1 MNTTALARQVFTVE
15 ALLEEAVL
23 QLQELP
29 DDAPDEQREA
39 IALRVADYLSATE
52 QQRDRFCEFLAYV
65 EGLEAAAKAEEDR
78 LAARRRG
85 LTNAR
90 KRLEAMAVR
99 AMEARGVKKLEGI
112 THTLRLRKSPGKLEH
127 DIRSESKLPNRY
139 REYIVRVPGEHW
151 EAFSRAVLAYIKLPI
166 LEGGAILG
174 GATWIAKNDV
184 IKADV
189 KAGIDVPGYSIATP
203 NSLSIK

>member
-1 MNTTALARQVFTVE
+1 LNTTALARQVFTVE

-29 DDAPDEQREA
+29 DDAPEAEREA

-78 LAARRRG
+78 LADRRRS
-85 LTNAR
+85 LSRAR

-99 AMEARGVKKLEGI
+99 AMEARGGKKLEGI
-112 THTLRLRKSPGKLEH
+112 THTLALRKSPGKLEH
-127 DIRSESKLPNRY
+127 DGSSTAAVPNKY
-139 REYIVRVPGEHW
+139 REYIVRVPGEAW
-151 EAFSRAVLAYIKLPI
+151 EAFACLVLTWMEERWEPRAII
-166 LEGGAILG
+166 G
-174 GATWIAKNDV
+174 GATWIAKNDA
-184 IKADV
+184 IKADL

-203 NSLSIK
+203 NNLKIS